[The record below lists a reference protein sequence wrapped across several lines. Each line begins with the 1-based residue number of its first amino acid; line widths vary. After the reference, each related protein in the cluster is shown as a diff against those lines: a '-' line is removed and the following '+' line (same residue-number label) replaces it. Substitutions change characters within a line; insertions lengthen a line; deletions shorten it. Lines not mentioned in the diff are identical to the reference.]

1 MPKTLV
7 VFPGW
12 SLGESSYKKLVSNLS
27 GWNIVFVPY
36 VKIASRKSLHDISD
50 EVSALLKRHPKA
62 FVLGH
67 SLGGILA
74 MDFAARYPEKVSRLF
89 LVNSVGNISD
99 LPLHRLFCGFA
110 KNNLAYAKLAFW
122 EQMRSFGR
130 VVSNLRTQI
139 KLARHAARYDSSEV
153 AGKVKVPT
161 TLLWGTEDH
170 LVSMEAGERLHKL
183 ISDSSLC
190 VLKGE
195 GHDWIVHKPEYLIGA
210 CELSKISCILHTNS

>member
-1 MPKTLV
+1 MSKALF

-36 VKIASRKSLHDISD
+36 VEIASRKTLNEISD
-50 EVSALLKRHPKA
+50 EVSVFLKGTENV

-74 MDFAARYPEKVSRLF
+74 MDFAARYPQKVSHLF
-89 LVNSVGNISD
+89 LANSVGNIYD
-99 LPLHRLFCGFA
+99 LPLHLLFQGFA
-110 KNNLAYAKLAFW
+110 KNNLAYARFAFW
-122 EQMRSFGR
+122 EQVRSFGR

-139 KLARHAARYDSSEV
+139 KLVKHAARYDSSEV
-153 AGKVKVPT
+153 AKKVKVST

-170 LVSMEAGERLHKL
+170 LVSVEAGKRLHGF
-183 ISDSSLC
+183 IVGSSFYAIEN
-190 VLKGE
+190 E
-195 GHDWIVHKPEYLIGA
+195 GHDWIVHKPEYL
-210 CELSKISCILHTNS
+210 LKHLN